1 LYVFPLHRCSS
12 PLIHRSFFNFFR
24 LHYLFKTRNHIL
36 SAALLGL
43 SLHVAANGQT
53 SSTDG
58 TTPQYLTP
66 GAPAGSYSLS
76 EVESVSLFNGNL
88 NFSLPLLGIGGRGTA
103 GYTMT
108 LPIEQKWQ
116 VWKLAETPPGQAPI
130 LTPIGTWWGVKPGY
144 SLA

>member
-1 LYVFPLHRCSS
+1 MYS
-12 PLIHRSFFNFFR
+12 PYIGAVLRSFTAHSSISFVYIICSR
-24 LHYLFKTRNHIL
+24 LVNHIL

-43 SLHVAANGQT
+43 SLHVAANAQT